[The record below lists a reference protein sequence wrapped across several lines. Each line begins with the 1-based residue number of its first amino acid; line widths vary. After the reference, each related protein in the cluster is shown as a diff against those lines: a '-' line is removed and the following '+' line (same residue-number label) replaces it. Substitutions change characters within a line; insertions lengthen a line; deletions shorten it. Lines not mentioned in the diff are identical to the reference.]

1 MISSSDTRRDS
12 MMRTYDRF
20 KSVVFLKTN
29 EEFGGLSNMAGGF
42 PLVVNR
48 LSIFTSEALY
58 QACRFPHMPEV
69 QRLIIAQT
77 SPMTA
82 KMKSKPHRRDSRP
95 DWNQVRV
102 KIMRWCLRVK
112 LVQHW
117 NKFSELLLATGD
129 RPIVEHSR
137 RDDFWGAKPAGDQT
151 LVGVNVLGRL
161 LMELREEV
169 RSGSCTALMR
179 VEPLLIPDFLLNGLP
194 IQPIVGKRTGESRES
209 VQMPEQGV
217 PVSGSGPMAEQIA
230 MFEQLSPSIQAVR
243 QGQRERR
250 AQIRNLKPHP
260 SPERK

>member
-12 MMRTYDRF
+12 MIRTYDRF

-48 LSIFTSEALY
+48 LRIFTSEALY

-82 KMKSKPHRRDSRP
+82 KMKSKPYRCDSRP

-137 RDDFWGAKPAGDQT
+137 KDDFWGAKPAGDQT

-179 VEPLLIPDFLLNGLP
+179 VEPLLIPDFLLNGQP
-194 IQPIVGKRTGESRES
+194 IQPIVGESAGEARES
-209 VQMPEQGV
+209 AQMPEQGV
-217 PVSGSGPMAEQIA
+217 PVSGSGPRAEQIA
-230 MFEQLSPSIQAVR
+230 MFERPSPSIQAVR
-243 QGQRERR
+243 QGPRESR
-250 AQIRNLKPHP
+250 AQIRDLKPYP